1 MDHLDMLRLGTSV
14 RSCVTTGGLGTELII
29 WFSYRILRTCPLRL
43 SLVNLARSASATG
56 STIASNP
63 NPSPDYRRAA
73 HSR

>member
-1 MDHLDMLRLGTSV
+1 MSHLDMLRLGTSA
-14 RSCVTTGGLGTELII
+14 RPCITPGGLETEHTVG
-29 WFSYRILRTCPLRL
+29 FSYPILRTRSLRP

-56 STIASNP
+56 STIASDP